1 MSVSIDLT
9 GKTALVTGASSG
21 IGKTTA
27 ILLAKAGANVAI
39 ASRRKDKNEET
50 LAAIKAAGGKGIAIV
65 ADVSREE
72 DVARAVS
79 ETVKAFGRL
88 DIAFNN
94 AGIEGE
100 MGALTDATNDNYDNV
115 FNINVKGVLL
125 SMKHE
130 VPAMLKNG
138 GGSIINTS
146 SVLGQV
152 GMAGAAI
159 YIASKHAVEG
169 LTKAAALE
177 YSKQGIRVNAVAP
190 AVIETPMYDR
200 FTGGSK
206 DAQDYMKGLHPIGRV
221 GQPDDIAQTVLWL
234 ASSHSSFVTGQS
246 ILVDGG
252 FTAQ

>member
-1 MSVSIDLT
+1 MSVSIDLK
-9 GKTALVTGASSG
+9 GKTALITGASSG
-21 IGKTTA
+21 IGKATA

-39 ASRRKDKNEET
+39 ASRRKEQNEET
-50 LAAIKAAGGKGIAIV
+50 LAAIKAVGAKGISIV
-65 ADVSREE
+65 ADVSIE
-72 DVARAVS
+72 DDVIRTVS

-94 AGIEGE
+94 AGIEGNLS
-100 MGALTDATNDNYDNV
+100 ALTDTKGSDYDAV

-130 VPAMLKNG
+130 IPEMLKT

-146 SVLGQV
+146 SVAGHQ
-152 GMAGAAI
+152 GMAGVAV
-159 YIASKHAVEG
+159 YVASKHAVEG

-177 YSKQGIRVNAVAP
+177 YAKQGIRINAVAP
-190 AVIETPMYDR
+190 AAIETPMYNR
-200 FTGGSK
+200 FTGGSN
-206 DAQDYMKGLHPIGRV
+206 DMQEFMKNLHPIGRV
-221 GQPDDIAQTVLWL
+221 GTVDEIAGTVLWL